1 MKKKIIMYA
10 SIAVLLLCAAL
21 ACWVCESIEQCRTEI
36 AVVRYE
42 MAGDL
47 NVPVRI
53 VQLTDLHDHEF
64 GEENRELAE
73 LVAAQEPDLI
83 LMTGDMLDRSDE
95 NADVVYAL
103 IEELVAVAPVYYG
116 YGNHEKAWEAVNGSS
131 LTPVLEE
138 SGAIVLD
145 CSYVDVTVGGTQLRI
160 GGYHGYYRQPGMY
173 DISPEQHQAELAFCD
188 DFEDTNRYKILLSH
202 IPTAWID
209 WEYMNK
215 YPVDL
220 VLSGHY
226 HGGQIRLPWLGGVY
240 APYIGLFPPYT
251 EGIYEGEEATCILS
265 TGLGSSP
272 GIPRIN
278 NLPQIVVVE
287 LNAYIS

>member
-95 NADVVYAL
+95 NADVVCAL
-103 IEELVAVAPVYYG
+103 IQELVAVAPVYYG

-145 CSYVDVTVGGTQLRI
+145 CSYVDVTVGGMQLRI